1 MKLAAAIGFLIVA
14 IILSMNM
21 FLALPL
27 ELEGMEYGVSGD
39 ELQTLRWKH
48 KEFSDSN
55 FVDFVKDYKKFEH
68 SDVYDFAEARKLE
81 IATYSFFLEHK
92 ESMRQLQRDQEK
104 AKLELERRTKEAKL
118 ELERQEK
125 EAKLQE
131 ERKASEAERRRS
143 SASSATSSSQ
153 PSSGTI
159 TRIDTST
166 GNVAI
171 SGFSRVTVGKGTS
184 ITVNGNRVKNEG
196 DLMVGD
202 RCTVRMESYDLYA
215 QNLVC
220 SR

>member
-1 MKLAAAIGFLIVA
+1 M
-14 IILSMNM
+14 
-21 FLALPL
+21 
-27 ELEGMEYGVSGD
+27 
-39 ELQTLRWKH
+39 
-48 KEFSDSN
+48 
-55 FVDFVKDYKKFEH
+55 
-68 SDVYDFAEARKLE
+68 
-81 IATYSFFLEHK
+81 
-92 ESMRQLQRDQEK
+92 QLQRDQEK